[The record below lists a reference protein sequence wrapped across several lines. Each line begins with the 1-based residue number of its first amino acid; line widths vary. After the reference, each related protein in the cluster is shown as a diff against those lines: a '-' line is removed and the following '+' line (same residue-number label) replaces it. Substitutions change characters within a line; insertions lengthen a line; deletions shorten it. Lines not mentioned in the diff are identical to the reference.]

1 MKIKELRAEH
11 QVIAEWISEGARVL
25 DLGCGDGSFLAA
37 LNNEKS
43 VTGYG
48 VEIDPDNIVRCIE
61 RGVNVIQANLDE
73 GLSGFEESSFDFVVM
88 TQTIQAL
95 RSPHLLIGEIL
106 RIGKEGIVTFPN
118 MGHWRCRIQFLLGKM
133 PVTKQLPD
141 SWYKT
146 PNIHICTI
154 NDFESLCDS
163 LSINI
168 TERAILDA
176 QHRPFKIMGL
186 MPNLFGEIAIYR
198 TRQEKPQ
205 LKNKD
210 RG

>member
-11 QVIAEWISEGARVL
+11 RLIAEWITEGARVL
-25 DLGCGDGSFLAA
+25 DLGCGDGEFLAA
-37 LNNEKS
+37 LNSEKS

-48 VEIDPDNIVRCIE
+48 IEIDPDNIVNCIE
-61 RGVNVIQANLDE
+61 KGVNVIQANLDG
-73 GLSGFEESSFDFVVM
+73 GLSEFEESSFDFVVM

-95 RSPHLLIGEIL
+95 KEPHLVIKEIL

-118 MGHWRCRIQFLLGKM
+118 MGHWRCRLQFMRGKM
-133 PVTKQLPD
+133 PITKQLPD
-141 SWYKT
+141 TWHET

-154 NDFESLCDS
+154 SDFEMLCDS
-163 LSINI
+163 LHIKI

-176 QHRPFKIMGL
+176 QHRPFKIMEL

-198 TRQEKPQ
+198 TRQGEQ
-205 LKNKD
+205 
-210 RG
+210 